1 MNLSKDRIVPAEVS
15 LVREPYASN
24 SLAKSS
30 RHLISPSHPLTLYWF
45 SVKMTARLD
54 VNATPGGRMSP
65 IAPGIV
71 PECSG
76 ASRVKRAAR
85 AGFAP

>member
-1 MNLSKDRIVPAEVS
+1 MPAEVS

-45 SVKMTARLD
+45 SVNSGTI
-54 VNATPGGRMSP
+54 PGAIGDILHGDDPPAQDDCKAHGPWCVFQPS
-65 IAPGIV
+65 
-71 PECSG
+71 
-76 ASRVKRAAR
+76 
-85 AGFAP
+85 

>member
-1 MNLSKDRIVPAEVS
+1 MAEAAENRVRAHIFLCMLSYYVLWHMMCI
-15 LVREPYASN
+15 
-24 SLAKSS
+24 
-30 RHLISPSHPLTLYWF
+30 WF

-85 AGFAP
+85 ARPVPKLGPFEIDHKSAA

>member
-1 MNLSKDRIVPAEVS
+1 MPAEVS

-65 IAPGIV
+65 YVAPGIV
-71 PECSG
+71 LRRARG

>member
-1 MNLSKDRIVPAEVS
+1 MN
-15 LVREPYASN
+15 
-24 SLAKSS
+24 
-30 RHLISPSHPLTLYWF
+30 LYWF

-76 ASRVKRAAR
+76 ASRAKRAAR
-85 AGFAP
+85 AGFAALDAPCALWYSLLVGQTDLRGAGGRKASGLPGNHTEI